1 MNKRILFIGMLVL
14 AALACKATENAPP
27 MAEKYSANLQ
37 NNAPEPEREY
47 QTPNLEFDTTPEPER
62 EICHVR
68 TKVNSGILNLR
79 SCGGTACS
87 VITYLSEGEPLTVLE
102 PGAWLKVETVTNERG
117 YVNSNYC
124 RMENK

>member
-27 MAEKYSANLQ
+27 MAESKSPNLENSAPELEQELSANLQ
-37 NNAPEPEREY
+37 LVSA
-47 QTPNLEFDTTPEPER
+47 PEPER

-79 SCGGTACS
+79 SCGGTTCS
-87 VITYLSEGEPLTVLE
+87 VISYLSEGEPLTVLE
-102 PGAWLKVETVTNERG
+102 PGAWLKVETVTSEQG